1 MLSLIVFLPMLGALA
16 LLLAPKERVKHIA
29 FGHVLAT
36 ISAVFDKYVLDG
48 VVNLTGWLTRAGA
61 GISGDFLDRNGFG
74 GAQERKRPG
83 LVTLFVILAALVITA
98 FLLSGA
104 YAAALWAGVVLWL
117 LLGVDGLVNDIGRVA
132 WDAAFAAC
140 RPQTGRIRMYVLLTA
155 GAAAVA
161 VVVILWNSSGPTEAV
176 GAVVP

>member
-1 MLSLIVFLPMLGALA
+1 MTHKFYFDEVYNRVFHYGFS
-16 LLLAPKERVKHIA
+16 R
-29 FGHVLAT
+29 VLANV
-36 ISAVFDKYVLDG
+36 SAAFDKYVVDG

-61 GISGDFLDRNGFG
+61 GISGDFLDRNGIS

-83 LVTLFVILAALVITA
+83 LVTLFVILAAVVITS
-98 FLLSGA
+98 LLSDGA
-104 YAAALWAGVVLWL
+104 YTAALWVGVVLWL

-132 WDAAFAAC
+132 WDAAQAAC
-140 RPQTGRIRMYVLLTA
+140 RPQTGRIRMYVLMTA

-161 VVVILWNSSGPTEAV
+161 VVVILWNSNGPAGAV